1 MNYDA
6 IVLDVCEVKIGE
18 DTLFG
23 PGCRIIT
30 ATHPL
35 DYKIRKFGGKELGKP
50 ITVSNN
56 NIFFLNY
63 LFLKWNK

>member
-1 MNYDA
+1 MNFDT

-35 DYKIRKFGGKELGKP
+35 DYKSRKFGGRELGKP
-50 ITVSNN
+50 VTVSYCLK
-56 NIFFLNY
+56 FFINFY
-63 LFLKWNK
+63 YYILK